1 MIFVDVPIG
10 NERRIESQRANQIAQ
25 KLCFDQKKRKE
36 QVQKKKI
43 LYANYSFVKR
53 SVHTLFLASF
63 GWVQCTL
70 PYISSLWISIESI
83 MTDKESVCVVLDK
96 SSIIAPYMD
105 KTQIG
110 DVSKVVDRYQYV
122 KTLHHSVGLHVLRF
136 SFLSSEREVFKK
148 GSPPVAI
155 PPYTL
160 SIDYDL

>member
-1 MIFVDVPIG
+1 
-10 NERRIESQRANQIAQ
+10 
-25 KLCFDQKKRKE
+25 
-36 QVQKKKI
+36 
-43 LYANYSFVKR
+43 
-53 SVHTLFLASF
+53 
-63 GWVQCTL
+63 
-70 PYISSLWISIESI
+70 

-122 KTLHHSVGLHVLRF
+122 ETLHHSVGLHVLRF

-148 GSPPVAI
+148 RSPPVAI